1 MGFQFGNRSQV
12 PFLRRKG
19 KQTVPLRDG
28 RNTNQNYRSTEKFS
42 VQRAKDNEIVVR
54 TARANNS
61 HVDPKRPRRFRSLLD
76 LSGKKA
82 P

>member
-12 PFLRRKG
+12 PFHRRKG

-54 TARANNS
+54 TARANNF